1 MSRYNNIQILSRKD
15 YIYRTLIVLV
25 CTVLIVYC
33 MPRNNDRFNYQYDL
47 NKPWRYSQLIASYD
61 FPIYK
66 DDQVMAK
73 ELDSVMRQFAPYY
86 TINRDIQVQQE
97 ALMERE
103 LQGQVPD
110 DYIRYIKRMLEQVY
124 EVGVL
129 ENEDYNR
136 LKEAGRDYIQL
147 VDERN
152 AYKYELN
159 NFNTLRTAYEKMLNN
174 DTIHFKKSILKQCKL
189 NRYISAN
196 MLRDVQKSEETEKDL
211 RASVSETVGMVVK
224 GQKIVDQGELVDEN
238 IRQILNSLKR
248 EYTKRAEKMVD
259 QEDGAVLGQ
268 CIFTLMMVLSFMLY
282 LSLFRKD
289 FLMNARNVLLLFS
302 LMAIF
307 PIISSF
313 YLKAGYTD
321 LYLIPYAMIPIFSR
335 VFMDSRT
342 AFMLHVCTML
352 ICAHLTDSSY
362 EFFVVEVMAGLA
374 AIYALSELSQRSHIF
389 RSSLAVTVTSV
400 VVYCSIDLM
409 IGNKIDVQNLQ
420 HVYSFVINGVL
431 LLFAYPFMFLLEKMF
446 GFTSNVTLVELSNT
460 NNPLLR
466 KMSEEA
472 PGTFQ
477 HSMQVA
483 NLAAEAAVRV
493 GAKSQLV
500 RTGALYH
507 DIGKIRK
514 SIYFTE
520 NQNKMNPHEALT
532 YEESA
537 RIIIEHVTEGI
548 KLAEKYNLP
557 KVIRDFIATHHG
569 TGKAKYF
576 YIKYKN
582 EHQDEEI
589 DDALFTYPGPNPFTP
604 EQAILMMADSVEA
617 ASRSLQ
623 DYTTESIND
632 LVERIID
639 GQVNDGY
646 FRECPITFRDI
657 STIKEVFKEKL
668 RTIYHTR
675 IQYPNEVK
683 PTPRLE
689 VLPTVDPHRSSTPTT

>member
-1 MSRYNNIQILSRKD
+1 MPRKD
-15 YIYRTLIVLV
+15 Q
-25 CTVLIVYC
+25 
-33 MPRNNDRFNYQYDL
+33 FSYQYEI
-47 NKPWRYSQLIASYD
+47 NRPWRYAQLIASYD

-66 DDQVMAK
+66 SDETVKD
-73 ELDSVMRQFAPYY
+73 ELDSVMSHFSPYY
-86 TINRDIQVQQE
+86 NINREIQEQQE
-97 ALMERE
+97 ALMEHD
-103 LQGQVPD
+103 LQGQIPD
-110 DYIRYIKRMLEQVY
+110 EYIRYIKRTLNQIY
-124 EVGVL
+124 EAGVI
-129 ENEDYNR
+129 ENEDHNR
-136 LKEAGRDYIQL
+136 LKDQGIGYIQL
-147 VDERN
+147 VDEKI

-159 NFNTLRTAYEKMLNN
+159 NFNTLLSAYEKLLNN
-174 DTIHFKKSILKQCKL
+174 DTIHFKKSLLKQCKL
-189 NRYISAN
+189 NRYIRAN
-196 MLRDVQKSEETEKDL
+196 MFEDTEKSEELKKDL
-211 RASVSETVGMVVK
+211 RSTVSLASGMVVK
-224 GQKIVDQGELVDEN
+224 GQKIVSQGDIIDDN
-238 IRQILNSLKR
+238 TYRILESLKQ
-248 EYTKRAEKMVD
+248 ETNKRKHDDVL
-259 QEDGAVLGQ
+259 QTGTLLGQ
-268 CIFTLMMVLSFMLY
+268 ALFTLMIVMSFMLY

-289 FLMNARNVLLLFS
+289 FLLNARNVLLLFS
-302 LMAIF
+302 LMVLF
-307 PIISSF
+307 PLITSLCLS
-313 YLKAGYTD
+313 AGLTD

-342 AFMLHVCTML
+342 AFMVHACTVV
-352 ICAHLTDSSY
+352 ICALLADSSF
-362 EFFVVEVMAGLA
+362 EFLFVELMAGLA
-374 AIYALSELSQRSHIF
+374 AIYALNELSQRSHIF
-389 RSSLAVTVTSV
+389 RSSLTVTVTSILA
-400 VVYCSIDLM
+400 YYSIELM
-409 IGNKIDVQNLQ
+409 INNDFSKMSFQP
-420 HVYSFVINGVL
+420 VYSFVINGVL

-483 NLAAEAAVRV
+483 NLAAEAALRV

-514 SIYFTE
+514 SIFFTE
-520 NQNKMNPHEALT
+520 NQNKINPHESLP

-537 RIIIEHVTEGI
+537 RIIIEHVTEGV

-557 KVIRDFIATHHG
+557 KVIREFIATHHG

-589 DDALFTYPGPNPFTP
+589 DDSLFTYPGPNPFTQ

-617 ASRSLQ
+617 ASRSLP

-657 STIKEVFKEKL
+657 NTIKEVFKEKL

-675 IQYPNEVK
+675 IQYPEAVK
-683 PTPRLE
+683 PATPQLA
-689 VLPTVDPHRSSTPTT
+689 VLPSSTEDPRRNSTPVR

>member
-1 MSRYNNIQILSRKD
+1 MI
-15 YIYRTLIVLV
+15 
-25 CTVLIVYC
+25 
-33 MPRNNDRFNYQYDL
+33 
-47 NKPWRYSQLIASYD
+47 
-61 FPIYK
+61 
-66 DDQVMAK
+66 
-73 ELDSVMRQFAPYY
+73 
-86 TINRDIQVQQE
+86 
-97 ALMERE
+97 
-103 LQGQVPD
+103 
-110 DYIRYIKRMLEQVY
+110 
-124 EVGVL
+124 
-129 ENEDYNR
+129 
-136 LKEAGRDYIQL
+136 
-147 VDERN
+147 
-152 AYKYELN
+152 
-159 NFNTLRTAYEKMLNN
+159 
-174 DTIHFKKSILKQCKL
+174 
-189 NRYISAN
+189 
-196 MLRDVQKSEETEKDL
+196 
-211 RASVSETVGMVVK
+211 
-224 GQKIVDQGELVDEN
+224 
-238 IRQILNSLKR
+238 
-248 EYTKRAEKMVD
+248 
-259 QEDGAVLGQ
+259 
-268 CIFTLMMVLSFMLY
+268 VLSFMLY

-289 FLMNARNVLLLFS
+289 FLLNARNVLLLFS

-307 PIISSF
+307 PVITSF
-313 YLKAGYTD
+313 FLKEGYTD

-342 AFMLHVCTML
+342 AFMLHVCTIL
-352 ICAHLTDSSY
+352 ICARMTDSSY
-362 EFFVVEVMAGLA
+362 DFFVIELIAGLT

-389 RSSLAVTVTSV
+389 RSSVAVTVSSILT
-400 VVYCSIDLM
+400 YCSIELM
-409 IGNKIDVQNLQ
+409 IGNQIDAQNLQ
-420 HVYSFVINGVL
+420 HIYSFVINGVL

-514 SIYFTE
+514 SIFFTE
-520 NQNKMNPHEALT
+520 NQSKINPHESLP

-537 RIIIEHVTEGI
+537 RIIIEHVTEGV

-582 EHQDEEI
+582 EHQDEEV
-589 DDALFTYPGPNPFTP
+589 DESLFTYPGPNPFTP

-623 DYTTESIND
+623 DYTTESISE
-632 LVERIID
+632 LVDRIID

-675 IQYPNEVK
+675 IQYPDEAK
-683 PTPRLE
+683 AKTTPRLE
-689 VLPTVDPHRSSTPTT
+689 VLPTADPHRSSTPVR